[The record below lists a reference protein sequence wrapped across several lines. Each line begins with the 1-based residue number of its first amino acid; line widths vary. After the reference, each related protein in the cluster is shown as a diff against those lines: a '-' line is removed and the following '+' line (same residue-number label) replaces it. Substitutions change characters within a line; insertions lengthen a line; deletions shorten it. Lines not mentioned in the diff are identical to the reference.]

1 MNIKRT
7 PLYMILRRN
16 ILKCTTSKQL
26 EGVKQFVL
34 LYHDNKGQDSGE
46 LLAEYVKREAEL
58 SPEPPY
64 LTESPESIQ
73 HQRNCGAQ
81 K

>member
-1 MNIKRT
+1 MNTQRT

-16 ILKCTTSKQL
+16 ILKCQNAKQL

-34 LYHDNKGQDSGE
+34 LYHENKEQDSGE
-46 LLAEYVKREAEL
+46 LLAEYVKRESEL
-58 SPEPPY
+58 SPEALY
-64 LTESPESIQ
+64 LTESPESIL
-73 HQRNCGAQ
+73 HQRLSNG